1 VPGPVPIVSP
11 VVPLFIAP
19 LLIPVPG
26 LRRLAPFAELLFW
39 LGVAGEIAESPVVV
53 VEPVL
58 AFCARTKEPEK
69 ISVVAAITVN
79 FICFSNLD
87 GMGNLRDA
95 MPRRAHDR
103 WQIIPHVRLRTAST
117 TKQGAI
123 SG

>member
-1 VPGPVPIVSP
+1 MPGPVPIVSP

-58 AFCARTKEPEK
+58 AFCARTQKSQRK
-69 ISVVAAITVN
+69 LALWQRSRSISFGSPIWMEWV
-79 FICFSNLD
+79 
-87 GMGNLRDA
+87 NLRDA
-95 MPRRAHDR
+95 MPRRAQDPMFAHA
-103 WQIIPHVRLRTAST
+103 PHRLPSRAR
-117 TKQGAI
+117 
-123 SG
+123 